1 MSINVSQNNPRA
13 AYTATA
19 GQTAFTVSFVF
30 YESTD
35 LTVYKNGSVVN
46 AADYTVSGGNGATG
60 TVTLDTG
67 AVLNDEVVIVRDV
80 PIERTTDLTSSYNA
94 SSIDDQLDRI
104 AVQIADLNDLAGRSL
119 KVNDW
124 EVDPPLT
131 LPSLNTRKG
140 KVLGF
145 NLSTGA
151 MEATLNSS
159 EVGALAGITG
169 DISALA
175 ALDTEIGALYAI
187 RTDIDDLGSIAPAIT
202 AVNANASNVTATATN
217 IANVNL
223 VGASIADVNDVAD
236 SLGEISYVY
245 NKLDN
250 IDTVALGISN
260 VNTVASNI
268 AATNAVGS
276 NIAAVTSVNA
286 SLTQVG
292 TVHTNIAN
300 VNVVGNSIDDVN
312 DVAVAITDVTTVSDG
327 LANINTVAGI
337 AGNVS
342 TVAGISSS
350 VSTVAG
356 ITGNIA
362 SVVSNASNISTT
374 ASGISNINS
383 VASSISNVN
392 TVAGNIGNVN
402 TVALDSADISTVAGI
417 AGFVPT
423 LSNVSNE
430 IFAVAGN
437 LSKIT
442 TVNSN
447 AASITTVANN
457 ITDVNTVAGISGSVS
472 TVAGITGNI
481 ASVVSNAA
489 SITTVAGSITNVNTV
504 AGEIDAV
511 VSIQGSV
518 SAAATSE
525 SNAAT
530 SASAASSSATTASGH
545 ATSAAASAAA
555 AASTASGIAGFDLDA
570 IAASKAV
577 TATDVFVYDTSK
589 DSDGGAW
596 RKRTQH
602 TSWYNETLNTSTRG
616 ARKEFPAVAV
626 IVAESNKVTIY
637 DGDDPALPMWMV
649 FNAAT
654 DHSRL
659 VAYGTDGYV
668 SCVFALNG
676 ILLVGTYSG
685 TLNGSCTGLS
695 VADFPADAQRKYD
708 ETGLIKSPLG
718 LYDRNDNTHGL
729 WWHSTLPR
737 DFSKAIIVQ
746 YINDVAMTVLPDA
759 PIDPATGLPVPTIA
773 VATAGGVSVIKDD
786 GTVVDIT
793 GTLSGAETAISDT
806 YFDGDDTLW
815 FLSRS
820 NSAQGTYLVGFTGIP
835 SSDVLVSTAP
845 LIYAASGSGYVGTAQ
860 TLLSGVSQI
869 NAIADG
875 AAGSQS
881 ALNLISE
888 NIATPSKGMVAYT
901 TSTYNTGWMNGN
913 IKGAFLSST
922 DATSLVGS
930 GELVT
935 NGDGSTLTGWDDISS
950 GTGTVASVGGEFE
963 LVRIDLSNRGIIEQ
977 TIATTVGTSY
987 VVSIDRV
994 SGTNV
999 SLGIGTSSGS
1009 FSLLLVNLLA
1019 GTNTFTFTATSVT
1032 TYLNVRGTVDGTA
1045 YIDNISVKLADPD
1058 RSVNSKGLI
1067 VNGTV
1072 TKSAVATGADL
1083 VAYSGFSAS
1092 NYLEQPYNSDL
1103 DFTSEMSIMFWVKN
1117 WSNGTDLL
1125 HRGPA
1130 NTRNSATSF
1139 ALYNDS
1145 GYDYRFVLSNNGTTE
1160 YNTEIELAGNLS
1172 GWQFVCFKFQRP
1184 TVTAF
1189 LNGELQTTN
1198 SAVDFD
1204 IFSQATNKN
1213 SLYIGLGPISVP
1225 DGNAELAL
1233 LRISATAPSP
1243 EQIKKIYED
1252 EKVLFQD
1259 NAAATLYGSSNAVT
1273 ALAHDEDTGLLHVGT
1288 SAGRSVF
1295 QGLRRVDNTTTAVG
1309 AAISASNGLVADE

>member
-1 MSINVSQNNPRA
+1 MTINVSQNNPRA

-19 GQTAFTVSFVF
+19 GQTAFAVPFVF
-30 YESTD
+30 YESTN

-46 AADYTVSGGNGATG
+46 AADYTVSGGNGSTG

-151 MEATLNSS
+151 MEATLNAS

-602 TSWYNETLNTSTRG
+602 TSWYNETLNTATRG

-626 IVAESNKVTIY
+626 IVAENDKVTIY

-649 FNAAT
+649 FNSGGSTETDCRMLHLNTSNKQAT
-654 DHSRL
+654 
-659 VAYGTDGYV
+659 ACFT
-668 SCVFALNG
+668 LNG
-676 ILLVGTYSG
+676 ILCVSAETTGVTRINFISDKSIRSRNAGTFLFLGNISERG
-685 TLNGSCTGLS
+685 
-695 VADFPADAQRKYD
+695 DA
-708 ETGLIKSPLG
+708 LG
-718 LYDRNDNTHGL
+718 GVDDDSQNIVNDT
-729 WWHSTLPR
+729 
-737 DFSKAIIVQ
+737 V
-746 YINDVAMTVLPDA
+746 NDVAMTVLPNA
-759 PIDPATGLPVPTIA
+759 PIDAATGLPVPTIA
-773 VATAGGVSVIKDD
+773 VATNGGVSVIKDD
-786 GTVVDIT
+786 GTVVDIPT
-793 GTLSGAETAISDT
+793 SGTATNWVSFNDRHQLASEGNYDDRWVLREIPDADVANLETNDATRIAIPYRQYGAGADYQRQVSFGDT
-806 YFDGDDTLW
+806 Y
-815 FLSRS
+815 
-820 NSAQGTYLVGFTGIP
+820 A
-835 SSDVLVSTAP
+835 SDL
-845 LIYAASGSGYVGTAQ
+845 GNGKNG
-860 TLLSGVSQI
+860 LLLEYG
-869 NAIADG
+869 
-875 AAGSQS
+875 AGS
-881 ALNLISE
+881 ALGRTSL
-888 NIATPSKGMVAYT
+888 VALL
-901 TSTYNTGWMNGN
+901 TSTYNTGWMNGD

-922 DATSLVGS
+922 DTASLVGANVYTS
-930 GELVT
+930 DFSVGVDGFLSNNSTISADTGRLKIVDAGSNGVAYKSFSVTAGKPYAVSFRYEYPSANVT
-935 NGDGSTLTGWDDISS
+935 NDYAISVRADTF
-950 GTGTVASVGGEFE
+950 TGTI
-963 LVRIDLSNRGIIEQ
+963 LTQ
-977 TIATTVGTSY
+977 KTTGFVEDVPTEAVLY
-987 VVSIDRV
+987 V
-994 SGTNV
+994 TP
-999 SLGIGTSSGS
+999 T
-1009 FSLLLVNLLA
+1009 
-1019 GTNTFTFTATSVT
+1019 TNTIVLVLAPSSNTGDIAF
-1032 TYLNVRGTVDGTA
+1032 Y
-1045 YIDNISVKLADPD
+1045 DNISIDLADAD
-1058 RSVNSKGLI
+1058 RSVNNNGLI

-1072 TKSAVATGADL
+1072 TRSAVATGAEL
-1083 VAYSGFSAS
+1083 VGYSGFSAS
-1092 NYLEQPYNSDL
+1092 NYLEQPYNADL
-1103 DFTSEMSIMFWVKN
+1103 DFGTGDFCVMGWVKTSSGARQYIVSRYSASHFVLLRMN
-1117 WSNGTDLL
+1117 AGGAVQIYSSGGSSAVTTAELDDNIWHFVAGIRSNGVLQMYVD
-1125 HRGPA
+1125 GVANGSPVA
-1130 NTRNSATSF
+1130 NTVDITDTDAT
-1139 ALYNDS
+1139 LTV
-1145 GYDYRFVLSNNGTTE
+1145 GMTKNGTA
-1160 YNTEIELAGNLS
+1160 YQWFGS
-1172 GWQFVCFKFQRP
+1172 
-1184 TVTAF
+1184 
-1189 LNGELQTTN
+1189 
-1198 SAVDFD
+1198 
-1204 IFSQATNKN
+1204 
-1213 SLYIGLGPISVP
+1213 
-1225 DGNAELAL
+1225 LAL
-1233 LRISATAPSP
+1233 LRISATAPTA

-1252 EKVLFQD
+1252 EKVLFQE
-1259 NAAATLYGSSNAVT
+1259 NAAATLYGASDAVT
-1273 ALAHDEDTGLLHVGT
+1273 ALAHDEDTGILSVGT
-1288 SAGRSVF
+1288 SAGRSDF
-1295 QGLRRVDNTTTAVG
+1295 QGLRRVNNTTTAVG
-1309 AAISASNGLVADE
+1309 VAISAAGGMIVEE